1 MRARRD
7 AERMDVFRRFHQL
20 GESRQGVARLGVPWR
35 REVDEDGEVALND
48 QGIVVHGIISG
59 CSPIRVPVQ
68 ELRGIDAVNMRRS
81 PRACEAPAAPRRTG
95 TGRALSAIM
104 NRKSIAALSAATM
117 IAAACSPS
125 QDQEVA
131 IGRQNAEQ
139 VNARLPILRDPEAA
153 DYVQQLGISMAAKT
167 SRSDLDWKFFIVDSK
182 DVNAFALPGGFIY
195 VNRGLIDHAQELDEL
210 AGALGHEIG
219 HVVLRHSVQQMAQGI
234 CNSDLARA
242 AIQIGGAAYFARYS
256 RLDEAQ
262 ADSVAVENVMRA
274 GIDPHGIPSLFERLL
289 EERKT
294 SPLRIEAFF
303 ASHPMEEDRIRA
315 TAAEIN
321 AIDPAELRGL
331 RRDDPGFQAFK
342 TRLKTLPRAPE
353 PDPSQQLPTDS
364 LRSSP

>member
-1 MRARRD
+1 MKRKAI
-7 AERMDVFRRFHQL
+7 
-20 GESRQGVARLGVPWR
+20 S
-35 REVDEDGEVALND
+35 AL
-48 QGIVVHGIISG
+48 
-59 CSPIRVPVQ
+59 
-68 ELRGIDAVNMRRS
+68 
-81 PRACEAPAAPRRTG
+81 
-95 TGRALSAIM
+95 
-104 NRKSIAALSAATM
+104 AATALVM
-117 IAAACSPS
+117 GACSPS

-139 VNARLPILRDPEAA
+139 VNARLPILHDPEAA
-153 DYVQQLGISMAAKT
+153 DYVQQLGMSMAAKT

-219 HVVLRHSVQQMAQGI
+219 HVVLRHSVQQMTQGTKANIAVSLGCTLTRI
-234 CNSDLARA
+234 CNSELART

-274 GIDPHGIPSLFERLL
+274 GIDPHGIPTLFERLL

-331 RRDDPGFQAFK
+331 KRDDPGYQAFK
-342 TRLKTLPRAPE
+342 ARLKTLPRTPE

-364 LRSSP
+364 LRTSP

>member
-1 MRARRD
+1 MQRIPTSAL
-7 AERMDVFRRFHQL
+7 F
-20 GESRQGVARLGVPWR
+20 VATLM
-35 REVDEDGEVALND
+35 A
-48 QGIVVHGIISG
+48 S
-59 CSPIRVPVQ
+59 
-68 ELRGIDAVNMRRS
+68 
-81 PRACEAPAAPRRTG
+81 
-95 TGRALSAIM
+95 
-104 NRKSIAALSAATM
+104 
-117 IAAACSPS
+117 ACSPS

-153 DYVQQLGISMAAKT
+153 DYVQQLGMSMAART
-167 SRSDLDWKFFIVDSK
+167 SRADLDWRFFIVDSK

-219 HVVLRHSVQQMAQGI
+219 HVVLRHSVQQMAQGTKANIAVSLGCTLTRI

-242 AIQIGGAAYFARYS
+242 AIQIGGAALFARYS
-256 RLDEAQ
+256 RADEAQ

-274 GIDPHGIPSLFERLL
+274 GIDPQGIPALFGRLL

-294 SPLRIEAFF
+294 SPMRIEAFF
-303 ASHPMEEDRIRA
+303 ASHPMEEERIHA

-331 RRDDPGFQAFK
+331 KRDDPGYQAFK
-342 TRLKTLPRAPE
+342 ARLATLPRSPE
-353 PDPSQQLPTDS
+353 PDPAQQLAPS
-364 LRSSP
+364 ALKSAP

>member
-1 MRARRD
+1 MK
-7 AERMDVFRRFHQL
+7 
-20 GESRQGVARLGVPWR
+20 
-35 REVDEDGEVALND
+35 
-48 QGIVVHGIISG
+48 
-59 CSPIRVPVQ
+59 
-68 ELRGIDAVNMRRS
+68 
-81 PRACEAPAAPRRTG
+81 
-95 TGRALSAIM
+95 
-104 NRKSIAALSAATM
+104 RKSIAALAAVTM
-117 IAAACSPS
+117 VAAACSPS
-125 QDQEVA
+125 QDEEVA

-153 DYVQQLGISMAAKT
+153 DYVQQLGMSMAAKT

-219 HVVLRHSVQQMAQGI
+219 HVVLRHSVQQMAQGTKANIAVSLGCTLTRI
-234 CNSDLARA
+234 CNSDLAQA
-242 AIQIGGAAYFARYS
+242 AIRIGGAAYFARYS
-256 RLDEAQ
+256 RLDESQ

-274 GIDPHGIPSLFERLL
+274 GIDPHGIPALFERLL

-315 TAAEIN
+315 TAREIN

-342 TRLKTLPRAPE
+342 ARLKTLPRTPE

-364 LRSSP
+364 LRT